1 LKELALPRISPYNLS
16 DDILEIMQV
25 LPHRYPLLLVDRI
38 LEMELGKRIVGLK
51 NVSINEP
58 YFQGHF
64 PGFPLMPGVY
74 ILEALAQVGA
84 ILMIKSLDLK
94 IGKYAVVFAG
104 IDDARFKRPV
114 YPGDQLILELE
125 AISLKKSLS
134 KMKGTAKVDNQVV
147 AEAILYA
154 SARELAQIKKQ

>member
-1 LKELALPRISPYNLS
+1 M
-16 DDILEIMQV
+16 DILEIMQV

-38 LEMELGKRIVGLK
+38 LEIELGKRIVGLK

-74 ILEALAQVGA
+74 ILEALAQVGG
-84 ILMIKSLDLK
+84 ILMIKSLDLEV
-94 IGKYAVVFAG
+94 GKYAIVFAG

-125 AISLKKSLS
+125 VISLKKSLS

-154 SARELAQIKKQ
+154 SARELTQLKK

>member
-1 LKELALPRISPYNLS
+1 MDVR
-16 DDILEIMQV
+16 EIMEI

-38 LEMELGKRIVGLK
+38 LEYEEGKRIVGLK
-51 NVSINEP
+51 NVSVNEP

-74 ILEALAQVGA
+74 ILEAMAQVGG
-84 ILMIKSLDLK
+84 ILMIKSLRLE
-94 IGKYAVVFAG
+94 IGKYGIVFAG
-104 IDDARFKRPV
+104 IDEARFKRPV
-114 YPGDQLILELE
+114 FPGDQLIMELE

-134 KMKGTAKVDNQVV
+134 KMRGKALVEDKVV

-154 SARELAQIKKQ
+154 AARELSELRR

>member
-1 LKELALPRISPYNLS
+1 M
-16 DDILEIMQV
+16 DILEIMQV

-38 LEMELGKRIVGLK
+38 LEMEAGKRIVGLK

-74 ILEALAQVGA
+74 ILEALAQVGG
-84 ILMIKSLDLK
+84 ILMIKSLNLE

-104 IDDARFKRPV
+104 IDDARFKKPV
-114 YPGDQLILELE
+114 YPGDQLILELDV
-125 AISLKKSLS
+125 ISLKKSLS

-154 SARELAQIKKQ
+154 SARELAQLKR

>member
-1 LKELALPRISPYNLS
+1 M
-16 DDILEIMQV
+16 DILEIMQV

-38 LEMELGKRIVGLK
+38 LEIELGKRIVGLK

-74 ILEALAQVGA
+74 ILEALAQVGG
-84 ILMIKSLDLK
+84 ILMIKSLNLE

-104 IDDARFKRPV
+104 IDDARFKKPV

-125 AISLKKSLS
+125 VIALKKSLS

-154 SARELAQIKKQ
+154 SARELSQLKK

>member
-1 LKELALPRISPYNLS
+1 M
-16 DDILEIMQV
+16 DILEIMQV

-38 LEMELGKRIVGLK
+38 LEMEPGKRIVGLK

-74 ILEALAQVGA
+74 ILEALAQVGG
-84 ILMIKSLDLK
+84 ILMIKSLGLE

-114 YPGDQLILELE
+114 YPGDQLILELDV
-125 AISLKKSLS
+125 ISLKKSLS

-154 SARELAQIKKQ
+154 SARELTQLKR

>member
-1 LKELALPRISPYNLS
+1 M
-16 DDILEIMQV
+16 DILEIMQV

-38 LEMELGKRIVGLK
+38 LEIELGKRIVGLK

-74 ILEALAQVGA
+74 ILEALAQVGG
-84 ILMIKSLDLK
+84 ILMIKSLNLE

-104 IDDARFKRPV
+104 IDDARFKKPV
-114 YPGDQLILELE
+114 YPGDQLILELDV
-125 AISLKKSLS
+125 ISLKKSLS

-154 SARELAQIKKQ
+154 SARELAQLKK

>member
-1 LKELALPRISPYNLS
+1 M
-16 DDILEIMQV
+16 DILEIMQV

-38 LEMELGKRIVGLK
+38 LEMEPGKRIVGLK
-51 NVSINEP
+51 NVSISEP

-74 ILEALAQVGA
+74 ILEALAQVGG
-84 ILMIKSLDLK
+84 ILMIKSLGLEV
-94 IGKYAVVFAG
+94 GKYAIVFAG
-104 IDDARFKRPV
+104 IDDARFKKPV

-125 AISLKKSLS
+125 VITLKKSLS
-134 KMKGTAKVDNQVV
+134 KMKGTAKVDDQVV

-154 SARELAQIKKQ
+154 SARELTQLKR

>member
-1 LKELALPRISPYNLS
+1 M
-16 DDILEIMQV
+16 DILEIMQV

-38 LEMELGKRIVGLK
+38 LEIELGKRIVGLK

-74 ILEALAQVGA
+74 ILEALAQVGG
-84 ILMIKSLDLK
+84 ILMIKSLNLE

-114 YPGDQLILELE
+114 YPGDQLILELDV
-125 AISLKKSLS
+125 ISLKKSLS

-154 SARELAQIKKQ
+154 SARELAQLKK

>member
-1 LKELALPRISPYNLS
+1 M
-16 DDILEIMQV
+16 DILEIMQV

-38 LEMELGKRIVGLK
+38 LEIELGKRIVGLK

>member
-1 LKELALPRISPYNLS
+1 M
-16 DDILEIMQV
+16 DILEIMQV

-38 LEMELGKRIVGLK
+38 LEIELGKRIVGLK

-74 ILEALAQVGA
+74 ILEALAQVGG
-84 ILMIKSLDLK
+84 ILMIKSLNLEV
-94 IGKYAVVFAG
+94 GKYAVVFAG
-104 IDDARFKRPV
+104 IDDARFKKPV

-125 AISLKKSLS
+125 VITLKKSLS
-134 KMKGTAKVDNQVV
+134 KMRGTAKVDNQVV

-154 SARELAQIKKQ
+154 SARELSQLKK

>member
-1 LKELALPRISPYNLS
+1 M
-16 DDILEIMQV
+16 DILEIMQV

-84 ILMIKSLDLK
+84 ILMIKSLNLE
-94 IGKYAVVFAG
+94 IGKYIPVFAG
-104 IDDARFKRPV
+104 IDDARFKKPV

-125 AISLKKSLS
+125 VITLKKSLS

-154 SARELAQIKKQ
+154 SARELAQLKK

>member
-1 LKELALPRISPYNLS
+1 M
-16 DDILEIMQV
+16 DILEIMQV

-38 LEMELGKRIVGLK
+38 LEIELGKRIVGLK

-74 ILEALAQVGA
+74 ILEALAQVGG
-84 ILMIKSLDLK
+84 ILMIKSLNLE

-104 IDDARFKRPV
+104 IDDARFKKPV

-125 AISLKKSLS
+125 VITLKKSLS

-154 SARELAQIKKQ
+154 SVRELSQLKK

>member
-1 LKELALPRISPYNLS
+1 M
-16 DDILEIMQV
+16 DILEIMQV

-38 LEMELGKRIVGLK
+38 LDIELGKRIVGLK

-74 ILEALAQVGA
+74 ILEALAQVGG
-84 ILMIKSLDLK
+84 ILMIKSLNLE

-114 YPGDQLILELE
+114 YPGDQLILELDV
-125 AISLKKSLS
+125 ISLKKSLS
-134 KMKGTAKVDNQVV
+134 KMKGTAKVDDQVV

-154 SARELAQIKKQ
+154 SARELSQLKK

>member
-1 LKELALPRISPYNLS
+1 M
-16 DDILEIMQV
+16 DILEIMQV

-38 LEMELGKRIVGLK
+38 LEIELGKRIVGLK

-74 ILEALAQVGA
+74 ILEALAQVGG
-84 ILMIKSLDLK
+84 ILMIKSLDLEV
-94 IGKYAVVFAG
+94 GKYAVVFAG
-104 IDDARFKRPV
+104 IDDARFKKPV

-125 AISLKKSLS
+125 VISLKKSLS

-154 SARELAQIKKQ
+154 SARELAQLKK

>member
-1 LKELALPRISPYNLS
+1 M
-16 DDILEIMQV
+16 DILEIMQV

-38 LEMELGKRIVGLK
+38 LEIELGKRIVGLK

-74 ILEALAQVGA
+74 ILEALAQVGG
-84 ILMIKSLDLK
+84 ILMIKSLNLE

-104 IDDARFKRPV
+104 IDDARFKKPV

-125 AISLKKSLS
+125 VISLKKSLS
-134 KMKGTAKVDNQVV
+134 KMKGTAKVDDQVV

-154 SARELAQIKKQ
+154 SARELSQLKR